1 MSGKGW
7 QSLRMK
13 QLEELD
19 PAEIQ
24 RLAVHKSNRL
34 ERSIEKIDGQFVTV
48 SGWLTA
54 SLFALN
60 AGGALTAI
68 GAVDRLDSPSWAI
81 SIFAVGLIFA
91 LLGATLIQHFLSLTS
106 PQAESLLTFWRG
118 AAATGRADWTY
129 YHAEKASLVRVERWF
144 WTAPGVGWLS
154 GVCFLAGGAV
164 LALDEASPSP
174 KHAATCL
181 VLQTKMLRQDR
192 KAEQSRQLFDS
203 LKCQW
208 QE

>member
-1 MSGKGW
+1 MSVRDW
-7 QSLRMK
+7 QSVRMK
-13 QLEELD
+13 QLEELG

-24 RLAVHKSNRL
+24 RLAMHKSDRL

-68 GAVDRLDSPSWAI
+68 GAVDRLDSPSWSI
-81 SIFAVGLIFA
+81 SIFAIGLVLA
-91 LLGATLIQHFLSLTS
+91 MLGATLIQHFLSLIS
-106 PQAESLLTFWRG
+106 PQAETLLTFWRN
-118 AAATGRADWTY
+118 AAATGQADWTN
-129 YHAEKASLVRVERWF
+129 YHSEKASLVRVERWF
-144 WTAPGVGWLS
+144 WTAPAVGWVS
-154 GVCFLAGGAV
+154 GACFLLGGAV
-164 LALDEASPSP
+164 LALDEANPP
-174 KHAATCL
+174 PRHAATCKT
-181 VLQTKMLRQDR
+181 LQIRMLRADNGAEPNR
-192 KAEQSRQLFDS
+192 KLFDS

>member
-1 MSGKGW
+1 
-7 QSLRMK
+7 MK

-24 RLAVHKSNRL
+24 RLATHKSDRL

-68 GAVDRLDSPSWAI
+68 GAVDRLDSPSWSV

-106 PQAESLLTFWRG
+106 PQAETLLTFWRG
-118 AAATGRADWTY
+118 AAATGQADWEY
-129 YHAEKASLVRVERWF
+129 YHSEKASLVSVERWF
-144 WTAPGVGWLS
+144 WTAPAVGWVS
-154 GVCFLAGGAV
+154 GVCFLVGGAV

-174 KHAATCL
+174 RHAATCL
-181 VLQTKMLRQDR
+181 QLQTKMLRASQ
-192 KAEQSRQLFDS
+192 KAELSRQLFDS
-203 LKCQW
+203 LKCRW